1 MTQSIAAVDRMRW
14 LSALVASLLLT
25 AMVSLAL
32 SVNRAP
38 AAPSASGSVASGA
51 LTGGSDAVL
60 DPRIATL
67 AAAHPGTTVEAIVQ
81 FKAGVSGDRARR
93 DSAGAHAR
101 VIADL
106 HIINALGLRV
116 SAADARALAVNPDV
130 HAVSLNTVIRPQG
143 LGGDHRFH
151 LDKNIVNG
159 RALSSD
165 NTYDQTLN
173 ATGLWRSGLT
183 GTGVGVAVV
192 DTGVDG
198 ALPDFNSADG
208 RHSRVIGTAVAN
220 PGATTVN
227 DTYGHG
233 TDVAGIIAGN
243 GENRDRSDP
252 LYGQYVGVAPNA
264 NLVAIKVADDAGRAT
279 VLDVIGGIQFAIDH
293 KSDYNIRII
302 NLSLDS
308 VTPQSYKTDPL
319 DAAAESAWMHG
330 IVVVAAAGNRGASA
344 TAVQFAPANDPY
356 VITVGGVDE
365 HGTANTADD
374 TIASWSSR
382 GITQDGF
389 QKPDVY
395 APGAHIVSILA
406 PHSAFASACAA
417 CIVDGQ
423 YIRTSGTSMAAP
435 MISGLVADVLQAHP
449 GWTPNQVKGAV
460 TSQAVTTGAAVQE
473 PSALKVGLLPNAP
486 PANAGLVPSTLI
498 TGPAGQVNYGFG
510 SWSFS
515 SWSVAKGALSAGF
528 ALSSWSCAQCTG
540 GQTAVD
546 PSLSSWTLGSWS
558 TVGMH

>member
-1 MTQSIAAVDRMRW
+1 M
-14 LSALVASLLLT
+14 SALVASLLLT

-32 SVNRAP
+32 SINRAP
-38 AAPSASGSVASGA
+38 AAPSASGSVAPAA
-51 LTGGSDAVL
+51 LTGGSNATL
-60 DPRIATL
+60 DPRIVTL
-67 AAAHPGTTVEAIVQ
+67 AAAHPGKAIEAIVQ
-81 FKAGVSGDRARR
+81 FKAGVSADRARQ
-93 DSAGAHAR
+93 DSTGAHAH

-116 SAADARALAVNPDV
+116 SAVNARALAANPDV
-130 HAVSLNTVIRPQG
+130 HAVSLNSVIHTQG
-143 LGGDHRFH
+143 LGGDHRFR
-151 LDKNIVNG
+151 LDKSIVGG
-159 RALSSD
+159 RTLSSE

-183 GTGVGVAVV
+183 GTGVGVAVI

-208 RHSRVIGTAVAN
+208 RHSRVIVTAVAN
-220 PGATTVN
+220 PGATTVA

-243 GENRDRSDP
+243 GGNRDHSDP
-252 LYGQYVGVAPNA
+252 LYGQYVGVAPDA
-264 NLVAIKVADDAGRAT
+264 NLIAVKVADDAGRAT

-293 KSDYNIRII
+293 KRDYNIRVI

-330 IVVVAAAGNRGASA
+330 IVVVAAAGNRGTSA

-365 HGTANTADD
+365 HGTANAADD
-374 TIASWSSR
+374 TIAGWSSR

-395 APGAHIVSILA
+395 APGAHIVSVLA
-406 PHSAFASACAA
+406 PHSAFASACPA

-449 GWTPNQVKGAV
+449 FWTPNQVKGAV
-460 TSQAVTTGAAVQE
+460 TNQAVTTGAAVQE

-486 PANAGLVPSTLI
+486 FANGGLIPSSLI

-515 SWSVAKGALSAGF
+515 SWSVAQGALSAGF

-540 GQTAVD
+540 SPTAVD

-558 TVGMH
+558 TVGLH